1 MIRNASG
8 VHTLRPRCFIIWGST
23 LNSGRGTALTRFMP
37 SNFTSERCSKDRLVQ
52 NIHTVLDPL
61 PPSSLTSS
69 SSFLLL
75 PPPSSSSFLLLP
87 LSSSFFLLLLPLPLS
102 LLDGS
107 AILGSVAAEMWTLQ
121 WNQNPSTNQKSKK
134 PPQVRV
140 EVVGL
145 RALYVGVECC
155 LCCCYSCV
163 CTLAIQYKFTFCLL
177 ALSCWGKLLASGSVT
192 STGGDTG
199 STSMPLLMSISSQL
213 LSQSEYSCPIPIH
226 PYVII
231 TITLIPILPV
241 SFPYH

>member
-8 VHTLRPRCFIIWGST
+8 VHTLRPRCFILWGST

-61 PPSSLTSS
+61 PPPSS

-75 PPPSSSSFLLLP
+75 PPPPSSSSSLL
-87 LSSSFFLLLLPLPLS
+87 LLLLPPS

-140 EVVGL
+140 GDVGL
-145 RALYVGVECC
+145 RAPYVRVEYCC
-155 LCCCYSCV
+155 LCCCYSCI
-163 CTLAIQYKFTFCLL
+163 CTLAIQYKSPFVC
-177 ALSCWGKLLASGSVT
+177 
-192 STGGDTG
+192 
-199 STSMPLLMSISSQL
+199 
-213 LSQSEYSCPIPIH
+213 
-226 PYVII
+226 
-231 TITLIPILPV
+231 
-241 SFPYH
+241 